1 MLKLTKLKKFY
12 KSDYSTYKYKDWYI
26 EDIGLSWMARKG
38 HNGLGIMF
46 STLEEAKNYI
56 YKRES
61 K

>member
-1 MLKLTKLKKFY
+1 MIKLTKLKKFY

-26 EDIGLSWMARKG
+26 EDTGLCWMARKG

-46 STLEEAKNYI
+46 KTLKDAKNYI
-56 YKRES
+56 YKKES

>member
-12 KSDYSTYKYKDWYI
+12 KSDYSTYKYKDWHI
-26 EDIGLSWMARKG
+26 EDTGLSWMARKG
-38 HNGLGIMF
+38 HNSLGIMF